1 MKRRRRGGGGRG
13 APLSEVVEGEIGG
26 VESRVP
32 SRVRGNGIPRTC
44 GFQFR
49 FLLISCFRRCY

>member
-26 VESRVP
+26 
-32 SRVRGNGIPRTC
+32 GGIPSPVTSSWKWNPTDMWIPIPIP
-44 GFQFR
+44 FN
-49 FLLISCFRRCY
+49 

>member
-26 VESRVP
+26 GWNPESRHEFVEME
-32 SRVRGNGIPRTC
+32 SHGHVDSNSDS
-44 GFQFR
+44 F
-49 FLLISCFRRCY
+49 